1 MTTNQSNRSG
11 ARLSKKPYKMIGAAV
26 LIVAIGLGIVWFKV
40 VRGGEDPANS
50 VATFIAKRGPLTI
63 SVLEAGALKAKD
75 PEIIRN
81 TLEGRATIISI
92 IAEGTRV
99 TKGDLLV
106 ELDVSTLADNRIDQV
121 IKVNNAEAAWIDA
134 NETRAIT
141 KSQGLSDMEL
151 AKLTYDFAKLDLDK
165 YRGSGGQYETDLTK
179 AKGDITLNQQ
189 ELEKNKDYYDWSK
202 KLADEK
208 YLSATQLQAD
218 KLTMNKSE
226 LNVTVAQNSLK
237 LLEKYTYYRTLE
249 KLKSDVNQADAAL
262 DRARAK
268 SRANIAQAEAA
279 YAAKEQEFQRQKDK
293 LAKIDDQITK
303 AKIYAPTEGMVVYAT
318 SSRGGG
324 FRDDRKPLADG
335 VEVWERQELIYL
347 PRSTST
353 VAEVDVHE
361 ASLQKVRA
369 GLPAI
374 VTVDALPGKKFMGTV
389 TRIAPLPD
397 PQSMW
402 MNPDLKVYK
411 TEIALEVDDPQL
423 RSGMNCKAEI
433 IVEQHTD
440 TVYVPVQAVLRVGG
454 QPAVY
459 VLNPDNGETEERK
472 VEIGLDDN
480 SMVRIASGLKENEHV
495 LLTPPLKAGAVE
507 PGSRLA
513 GIRGADANEMT
524 QQINEKLKAAN
535 DPTRTTRRQRS
546 GDAGQ
551 GGPGQT
557 GPGAGAGDAGQSRSG
572 RRGGVQLSAEQMQ
585 AIERIKSLPPEEQQ
599 KEMEKM
605 KQQFMQ
611 RRGQGGGGQGDAP
624 GQGQGQ
630 GQGGGRGSGG
640 GGGRSG
646 RGGGQ
651 GPGQGGGQ

>member
-1 MTTNQSNRSG
+1 MTSNNNKTRG
-11 ARLSKKPYKMIGAAV
+11 GKKPYKLIGAAV
-26 LIVAIGLGIVWFKV
+26 LIVAIGLVIVWLKV

-50 VATFIAKRGPLTI
+50 VATFVAKRGPLTI

-81 TLEGRATIISI
+81 QVEGRTTIISI
-92 IAEGTRV
+92 VSEGTRV
-99 TKGDLLV
+99 NKGDLLI
-106 ELDVSTLADNRIDQV
+106 ELDVSTLRDKRVDQV
-121 IKVNNAEAAWIDA
+121 ILVNNADAAHVNA
-134 NETRAIT
+134 EETLKIT
-141 KSQGLSDMEL
+141 TSQAESDVEL
-151 AKLTYDFAKLDLDK
+151 AQLKLDFARLDLDK
-165 YRGSGGQYETDLTK
+165 YRGNDGQYATDK
-179 AKGDITLNQQ
+179 AKAEGDIKLSEQ
-189 ELEKNKDYYDWSK
+189 EVAKDQDYYGWSE
-202 KLADEK
+202 KLAKEK

-218 KLTMNKSE
+218 ELTLEKSKLNMI
-226 LNVTVAQNSLK
+226 VARNNLK
-237 LLEKYTYYRTLE
+237 LLEKYTYTRQIAQLI
-249 KLKSDVNQADAAL
+249 SDVNQAQAAL
-262 DRARAK
+262 DRAK
-268 SRANIAQAEAA
+268 SKERANIAQAKADLG
-279 YAAKEQEFQRQKDK
+279 AKEQEWKRQQDK
-293 LAKIDDQITK
+293 LAKIDDQIVK
-303 AKIYAPTEGMVVYAT
+303 AKVFAPTEGMVVYAT

-324 FRDDRKPLADG
+324 FRNDRQPLADG

-347 PRSTST
+347 PRSSST

-389 TRIAPLPD
+389 SQIAPLPD

-411 TEIALEVDDPQL
+411 TEIALEVNDPQL

-454 QPAVY
+454 QPTVY
-459 VLNPDNGETEERK
+459 VLNDNGDTEERK

-480 SMVRIASGLKENEHV
+480 SMVRIVSGLKESELV
-495 LLTPPLKAGAVE
+495 LLTPPLKAGTME

-513 GIRGADANEMT
+513 GIRGADANEMS

-535 DPTRTTRRQRS
+535 EPVPTGRRQK
-546 GDAGQ
+546 GAAAGP

-557 GPGAGAGDAGQSRSG
+557 GPGAGDAGQSRMG
-572 RRGGVQLSAEQMQ
+572 GRGGQPLSAEQMQ
-585 AIERIKSLPPEEQQ
+585 QIERIKNLPPEEQQ

-605 KQQFMQ
+605 KQQFQ
-611 RRGQGGGGQGDAP
+611 KRGRAGAGAALRGRAEAGARARRGP
-624 GQGQGQ
+624 
-630 GQGGGRGSGG
+630 SK
-640 GGGRSG
+640 
-646 RGGGQ
+646 
-651 GPGQGGGQ
+651 